1 MLVIKVLHT
10 LHLAIVSYFACDC
23 KNLSYLNLSNE
34 QIIAYQENQNQS
46 LLLCVPYTVVTEVSA
61 YWAWALCGFALK
73 HVISKRTAFAAVS
86 CI

>member
-10 LHLAIVSYFACDC
+10 LHLAMVSYFACDC

-46 LLLCVPYTVVTEVSA
+46 LLLCVPYSNWSICVLSLSA
-61 YWAWALCGFALK
+61 LWFCFETC
-73 HVISKRTAFAAVS
+73 H
-86 CI
+86 

>member
-1 MLVIKVLHT
+1 MVECTSLYYPKMLQQTNLIALHFSSHQKIFWMLVIKVLHT

-46 LLLCVPYTVVTEVSA
+46 LLLCVPYSN
-61 YWAWALCGFALK
+61 
-73 HVISKRTAFAAVS
+73 
-86 CI
+86 